1 MVTPRLRSTVQL
13 VTTKIAIEE
22 KGEYTMS
29 ESFKETKYWKSL
41 DQWKN
46 SSTYQELVD
55 KEFIDSP
62 LSEESQ
68 GGWARRDF
76 LKLMGASLALGSFGC
91 VRRPIQKIVP
101 YVDAP
106 EGLVPGVSNFY
117 ASSFSEAGEVLG
129 LVVNTREGKPIKLEG
144 NEYFPEIGQALSARG
159 QAKLLSLYDPARI
172 SGPIKNLLNKKR
184 TNKDTVKTS
193 WDTVDMEMDDILKKG
208 GVYVISGENS
218 SETSN
223 EVIDS
228 FVSKYGGKYLKWSPS
243 SYSDFKDSFT
253 SAYGEETKT
262 LPRFRISKSK
272 YILSIGT
279 DFLQDSFGTLQM
291 QREWGK
297 KRDPQGSQVEL
308 DQVESLLSLTGT
320 NADHRLMT
328 HTSKYLSF
336 LCAVISNLG
345 SDSAYAKKASSYS
358 GVKDLTEDEK
368 KFASEA
374 AKKLKKYKGE
384 AIVMAYGLG
393 SKDENYLELQKA
405 AHFINSFLGNDG
417 KTIDHSQA
425 PYVSYNASS
434 KAIDVLLSDVK
445 KGLVKTL
452 FIHDINL
459 FYKYAGA
466 GLEETLKKVD
476 KLIYTG
482 DRNDETGGVCHY
494 VLPDDHALEKWSEF
508 ESVKGVYAVSQPTI
522 APLYKTRSFEDSAL
536 KWMGSET
543 DWFETLKNKWK
554 KRYNARKTQT
564 GFSTFEEFWVA
575 LLQKGV
581 WDLTE
586 FKNSE
591 KTSRT
596 FIGSF
601 NGKYKKPSGPTL
613 TVFTTSGVS
622 DGTLSNVSWM
632 QEFPDPVTKIVW
644 DNYYSVSM
652 DFAEKNK
659 LSEGDMLNVTHN
671 NTTLKLPVHIQPGQD
686 TQTIGVGTGY
696 GRKGGGKV
704 CEGLGQN
711 AYKFTTESGQFSNVD
726 CSFEKTGETYILANV
741 QGHHSMEGRAIVNE
755 ASFKEHKKDPSAG
768 IHRHKVIS
776 LWSKHKYDGHKWG
789 MSVDLSKCTG
799 CSACVVACQSEN
811 NIPVVGRKHVL
822 NGREMHWIRIDRYYV
837 GDPNKPRTVHQP
849 VMCQHCDNAPCET
862 VCPVLAT
869 VHSSEGT
876 NDMVYNR
883 CVGTRYCANNCPY
896 KVRRFN
902 WFNYSKVES
911 PLNMALNPNVTVRS
925 RGVMEKCTFC
935 VHKIQSG
942 KSTAKLEGR
951 KLKDGEVKPAC
962 ELTCPT
968 KAITFGDMNNEE
980 SKVTKKF
987 KDKRTYMLLEE
998 LNVVPAV
1005 RYMTKLWNTD
1015 SEIAGAG
1022 HGSHEKDDHKDGES
1036 KHKKDN
1042 GHTNEE
1048 AHS

>member
-1 MVTPRLRSTVQL
+1 
-13 VTTKIAIEE
+13 
-22 KGEYTMS
+22 MS
-29 ESFKETKYWKSL
+29 ESSKENKYWKSL
-41 DQWKN
+41 DQWQN
-46 SSTYQELVD
+46 SSTYKELVD

-101 YVDAP
+101 YVNAP
-106 EGLVPGVSNFY
+106 EGLVPGVSNLY
-117 ASSFSEAGEVLG
+117 ASSFSEAGEVMG

-159 QAKLLSLYDPARI
+159 QGKLLSLYDPDRLN
-172 SGPIKNLLNKKR
+172 GPIKNLLNKER
-184 TNKDTVKTS
+184 TNKDTVKTT
-193 WDTVDMEMDDILKKG
+193 WDEVDAELENILKKG
-208 GVYVISGENS
+208 GVYVVSGENP

-223 EVIDS
+223 DVIES
-228 FVSKYGGKYLKWSPS
+228 FVSKYGGKYFKWSPS
-243 SYSDFKDSFT
+243 SHSDFKKSFA
-253 SAYGEETKT
+253 SAYGEPVNS
-262 LPRFRISKSK
+262 LPRYRINKSK
-272 YILSIGT
+272 YILSVGT
-279 DFLQDSFGTLQM
+279 DFLQNSYGTLQM
-291 QREWGK
+291 QREWGQ
-297 KRDPQGSQVEL
+297 KRDPENSPVEL

-320 NADHRLMT
+320 NADHRLVT
-328 HTSKYLSF
+328 HSSKYLSF
-336 LCAVISNLG
+336 LCAVISNLNAP
-345 SDSAYAKKASSYS
+345 SDFDYAQKASSFA
-358 GVKDLTEDEK
+358 GVKDLNEEEK
-368 KFASEA
+368 AFALHA
-374 AKKLKKYKGE
+374 AEKLNKYKGQ
-384 AIVMAYGLG
+384 AIVMAYGLE
-393 SKDENYLELQKA
+393 SKGDDYAEIQKA

-417 KTIDHSQA
+417 KTIDYSQA
-425 PYVSYNASS
+425 PYVSYNSES
-434 KAIDVLLSDVK
+434 GAIENLLKEIK
-445 KGLVKTL
+445 KGAVKTL
-452 FIHDINL
+452 IIHDLNL
-459 FYKYAGA
+459 LYKYSGS
-466 GLEETLKKVD
+466 GLEDTLKKVD

-482 DRNDETGGVCHY
+482 DRNDETGGICHY

-508 ESVKGVYAVSQPTI
+508 ESVKGVYAVAQPTI
-522 APLYKTRSFEDSAL
+522 APLYKTRSFEDSLL
-536 KWMGSET
+536 KWMGSEV
-543 DWFETLKNKWK
+543 DWFQTLKNKWK
-554 KRYNARKTQT
+554 SRYNSHKSQT
-564 GFSTFEEFWVA
+564 GFATFDEFWVA

-581 WDLTE
+581 WDLTQ

-591 KTSRT
+591 KASRT
-596 FIGSF
+596 FTGSF
-601 NGKYKKPSGPTL
+601 NGKYSKAKAPTL
-613 TVFTTSGVS
+613 TVFTTTGVS

-644 DNYYSVSM
+644 DNYFSVSM
-652 DFAEKNK
+652 DFAEKNN
-659 LSEGDMLNVTHN
+659 LSEGDILKVTHN
-671 NTTLKLPVHIQPGQD
+671 KVSLKLPVHIQPGQD
-686 TQTIGVGTGY
+686 SQTIGIGTGY

-704 CEGLGQN
+704 CEGLGEN
-711 AYKFTTESGQFSNVD
+711 AYNYNTAAGKYSSID
-726 CSFEKTGETYILANV
+726 CTFEKTGANYILANV
-741 QGHHSMEGRAIVNE
+741 QGHHSMEGRSIVNE
-755 ASFKEHKKDPSAG
+755 ASYKEHKKDPSAG

-776 LWSKHKYDGHKWG
+776 LWSKHKYTGHKWG

-837 GDPNKPRTVHQP
+837 GEPNKIRTVHQP

-935 VHKIQSG
+935 VHKIKAG

-951 KLKDGEVKPAC
+951 KLEDGEVKPAC

-968 KAITFGDMNNEE
+968 KAITFGDMNSEE

-987 KDKRTYMLLEE
+987 KDKRTYLLLEE

-1005 RYMTKLWNTD
+1005 RYMTKLWKTEE
-1015 SEIAGAG
+1015 EIAGS
-1022 HGSHEKDDHKDGES
+1022 HHDSHEKDSHKD
-1036 KHKKDN
+1036 
-1042 GHTNEE
+1042 EE